1 MRKLQS
7 IILLLLIT
15 HFAFAQERLSP
26 ELLWEMDRVYGVEVS
41 PDQKSMIYSSRSYD
55 LAADKGKTVIYKYDF
70 ALGSRSKIIDGGD
83 VSISNAIW
91 RPDGKKIGFIKSGVV
106 FEANP
111 DGSSVKQITFFDA
124 AVSNFAYAPDLKHI
138 SFSKEVKL
146 GKTLVEKYPDV
157 PRSEAMIFDNLM
169 YRHWTVWQ
177 DEYYSHVHFAPY
189 SDSIANSS
197 MVDIMP
203 GEKWDT
209 PMPPFGGAEEITWSP
224 DGKNIIYV
232 SKKLIGKDWAVSTNS
247 DLYQYNL
254 ASGKTKN
261 LTEGMMGYD
270 KSPKFSKDGKKLAW
284 LSMARDGYES
294 DQNVVYTM
302 DVSTGNKMALTKK
315 MDETVDDFIW
325 SDDGKTIY
333 FLAPINATYQ
343 YFELQVPTSLGKSE
357 ISKEAIRQ
365 ITKGDHNFRSLALA
379 GKNLVGIKQSMSMA
393 SEVYQ
398 AEIKSGKDKALT
410 MANKDIYSRIKMG
423 KVEKRFVKTSDG
435 KDMLTWVIYPPDF
448 DPKKKYPALLYCQGG
463 PQSPVSQFFSFRW
476 NFQLMAANDYIIVAP
491 NRRGLPSFGTEWN
504 EQISGDWGGQAM
516 KDYLAA
522 IDDVAK
528 EDYVDENRLGAIGAS
543 YGGYSVYYLAGI
555 HEDRFKTFISHCGL
569 FNLESW
575 YASTEEMFFA
585 NWDIGGPYWQ
595 DEFKEEYKK
604 HSPHNYVENWNTPI
618 MVIHGALDFRV
629 PLNQGMEAF
638 QVAQLKGIP
647 SKFLYFPDEGHW
659 VLKPQNGLVWHR
671 EFFSWLDKWLK

>member
-7 IILLLLIT
+7 IILFLLIT
-15 HFAFAQERLSP
+15 HFAFAQDRLNP

-55 LAADKGKTVIYKYDF
+55 LAADKGKTVIYIYDF
-70 ALGSRSKIIDGGD
+70 TSGSRSKIIDGGD

-111 DGSSVKQITFFDA
+111 DGSSEKQITFFDA

-177 DEYYSHVHFAPY
+177 DEYFSHVHFAPY
-189 SDSIANSS
+189 SDSISNSS

-224 DGKNIIYV
+224 DGKNIVYV

-254 ASGKTKN
+254 ASAKTKN

-302 DVSTGNKMALTKK
+302 DVSTGNKVALTKK

-343 YFELQVPTSLGKSE
+343 YFELQVPASLGKSE

-365 ITKGDHNFRSLALA
+365 ITNGDHNYRSLALA
-379 GKNLVGIKQSMSMA
+379 GKNLVGIKQTMSMA

-410 MANKDIYSRIKMG
+410 MANMDIYERIKMG

-604 HSPHNYVENWNTPI
+604 HSPHRYVENWNTPI